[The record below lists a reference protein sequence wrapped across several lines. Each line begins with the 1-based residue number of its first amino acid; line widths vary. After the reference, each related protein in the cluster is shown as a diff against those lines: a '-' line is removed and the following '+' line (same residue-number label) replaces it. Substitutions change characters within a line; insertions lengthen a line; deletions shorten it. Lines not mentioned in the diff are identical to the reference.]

1 MSNQKLDWKTWL
13 KRGDQNLRSAIPKGE
28 KSKFGTSIRYNLLSM
43 SFEDFSMAM
52 LDYHNSLPDNHT
64 YTDLLN
70 ALEKCVPVREDL
82 KNKILKYE
90 SIQSICSIAKYTRTD
105 PTEEEIAELTEAVT
119 EIKELAYKVCD
130 QPEYAA

>member
-13 KRGDQNLRSAIPKGE
+13 TRGDQNLRSAIPKGE

-64 YTDLLN
+64 YTDLMN
-70 ALEKCVPVREDL
+70 ALEKYVPVSEDL
-82 KNKILKYE
+82 KKRILKYE
-90 SIQSICSIAKYTRTD
+90 SIQSICSVAKYQRND
-105 PTEEEIAELTEAVT
+105 PTEEEIADLTGAVQ
-119 EIKELAYKVCD
+119 EIKELAYQVCD
-130 QPEYAA
+130 